1 MSPQPQRETPLP
13 PEPESQSSAPH
24 RLTWIMAITSAIL
37 MVSIFCLMVGFYA
50 NRQAILEDVARTH
63 FRAIMGTPMA
73 VMTALAI
80 VTLLRVTSGSLEF
93 EAFGFKLKGA
103 SGPVVL
109 WIVTYLACV
118 AGMVALW

>member
-1 MSPQPQRETPLP
+1 
-13 PEPESQSSAPH
+13 
-24 RLTWIMAITSAIL
+24 MAITSAIL